1 MDLARDIA
9 SWVLLGAGAAFT
21 LTGGIG
27 VLRLPDF
34 YTRLHAASLVD
45 TAGVGL
51 IFLGLMLQSPS
62 WLVAVKLLLILAF
75 LFFTSPTATHAL
87 AKAALGDGL
96 KPWTRPGPKEEPPST
111 SS

>member
-9 SWVLLGAGAAFT
+9 SWVLLAAGSAFA
-21 LTGGIG
+21 LTGGLG

-51 IFLGLMLQSPS
+51 IFLGLMLQSDS
-62 WLVAVKLLLILAF
+62 WLVAVKLLLVLAF
-75 LFFTSPTATHAL
+75 LFFTGPTAVHAL
-87 AKAALGDGL
+87 AKAALGEGVM
-96 KPWTRPGPKEEPPST
+96 PWTRPDTRRKPPST

>member
-9 SWVLLGAGAAFT
+9 SWILLLAGSGFA
-21 LTGGIG
+21 LTGGLG
-27 VLRLPDF
+27 LLRLPDF

-45 TAGVGL
+45 TGAIGL
-51 IFLGLMLQSPS
+51 IFLGLVLQADS

-87 AKAALGDGL
+87 AKAAFGDGL
-96 KPWTRPGPKEEPPST
+96 KPWTRPDDGRPPS